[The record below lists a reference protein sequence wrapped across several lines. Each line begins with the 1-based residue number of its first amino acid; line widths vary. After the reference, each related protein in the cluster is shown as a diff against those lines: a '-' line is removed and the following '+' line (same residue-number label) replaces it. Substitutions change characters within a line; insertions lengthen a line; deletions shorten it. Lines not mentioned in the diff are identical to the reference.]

1 MQSTQNLEKKY
12 IEESGNLRDVAVIGI
27 GETRIGELWDKSL
40 RELGIDAGLSAIK
53 DAGVK
58 GEEIEKIY
66 IGNMS
71 AGSLINQEHIAPMI
85 ADYAGLD
92 DVPAVRVESGGA
104 SGGMALTEGYLSVA
118 SGLHDIVVVGGA
130 EKMTDVGDQ
139 EAKKILSS
147 TADWEWESI
156 FGATFDSLYAMM
168 ARYHMLTHGTTK
180 EHLAAVSV
188 KNHANGS
195 LNPNAQFQKEIPLKV
210 VLNSPTVSD
219 PLTMFDCAPLSD
231 GAAAVVLCSAD
242 KAESYIDEPVAILGT
257 GMGADHMAVHDRRDL
272 DTMKATHIAGEKA
285 FSMAGLKPDD
295 MDFAE
300 VHDNYTISE
309 IMAIEDLG
317 FFPKGGGGPATER
330 GDTSLHSKIP
340 VNTSGGLKAKGQPV
354 GAVGINQ
361 AVEAVL
367 QLRDQAGKRQVE
379 DAEYGLIHNL
389 GGTGASAVVHIL
401 GRWR

>member
-1 MQSTQNLEKKY
+1 MQNSEKRSTQ
-12 IEESGNLRDVAVIGI
+12 ESGNLREVAIIGI
-27 GETRIGELWDKSL
+27 GETRIGELWDQSL
-40 RELGIDAGLSAIK
+40 RELGINAGLSAIK

-71 AGSLINQEHIAPMI
+71 AGRLINQEHIAPMI

-92 DVPAVRVESGGA
+92 DIPAVRIESGGA

-118 SGLHDIVVVGGA
+118 SGLHDVVVVGGA
-130 EKMTDVGDQ
+130 EKMTDVGDE

-147 TADWEWESI
+147 TADWEWESV

-168 ARYHMLTHGTTK
+168 ARYHMFTHGTTK
-180 EHLAAVSV
+180 EQLAAVSV
-188 KNHANGS
+188 KNHAHGA
-195 LNPNAQFQKEIPLKV
+195 LNPNAQFQREVPLKIV
-210 VLNSPTVSD
+210 MGSPIVSD

-231 GAAAVVLCSAD
+231 GAAAVVLCPVDMAD
-242 KAESYIDEPVAILGT
+242 SFNKDPVAILGT
-257 GMGADHMAVHDRRDL
+257 GMGADHMAVHDRREL
-272 DTMKATHIAGEKA
+272 DAMKATRSAGDKA
-285 FSMAGLKPDD
+285 LSMAGLKPED

-317 FFPKGGGGPATER
+317 FFPKGDGGPATER
-330 GDTSLHSKIP
+330 GDTSLHNKIP
-340 VNTSGGLKAKGQPV
+340 INTSGGLKAKGQPV

-367 QLRDQAGKRQVE
+367 QLRGEAGDRQVE
-379 DAEYGLIHNL
+379 DAEYGLIHNI
-389 GGTGASAVVHIL
+389 GGTGASAVVHVL